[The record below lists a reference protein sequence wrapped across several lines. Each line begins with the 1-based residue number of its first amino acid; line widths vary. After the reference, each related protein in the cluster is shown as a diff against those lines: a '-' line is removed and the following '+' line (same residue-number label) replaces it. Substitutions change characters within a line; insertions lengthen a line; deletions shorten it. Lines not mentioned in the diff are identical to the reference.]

1 MFGEYTDPFDID
13 HYYDDVGKIFAK
25 VADYV
30 DPTVPKVIPEL
41 ASPTPTAP
49 PTVTNVSKF
58 EVTPNTIF
66 MDNHPVGS
74 QPEYNI
80 LRSGPPKKESYH
92 SRQCCEV
99 DVKSM
104 CTTNIY
110 SIMCMILF
118 VMFVYILY
126 LQAQVRSGNM
136 VLCMLMSEMLSK
148 KK

>member
-30 DPTVPKVIPEL
+30 DTTVSKVSNDSIP
-41 ASPTPTAP
+41 PTPPIEA
-49 PTVTNVSKF
+49 VSKF
-58 EVTPNTIF
+58 EVAPNTIF
-66 MDNHPVGS
+66 MDSHPVGS

-80 LRSGPPKKESYH
+80 LQSGPPEKELYH
-92 SRQCCEV
+92 SRRHCEP

-104 CTTNIY
+104 CANNIY
-110 SIMCMILF
+110 TIMCLILF

-136 VLCMLMSEMLSK
+136 MLCMLMSELLSK